1 MHSSLVVTALMPF
14 ETHEPD
20 VTIMYPVVFDVVVG
34 VDVEAGHVM
43 LCRVVLEGGGT
54 HFPPAHTP
62 AVGVCGDV
70 CA

>member
-1 MHSSLVVTALMPF
+1 MHSSLVVIALMPF

-20 VTIMYPVVFDVVVG
+20 VIIMYPVVVG
-34 VDVEAGHVM
+34 GDVEAGHVM